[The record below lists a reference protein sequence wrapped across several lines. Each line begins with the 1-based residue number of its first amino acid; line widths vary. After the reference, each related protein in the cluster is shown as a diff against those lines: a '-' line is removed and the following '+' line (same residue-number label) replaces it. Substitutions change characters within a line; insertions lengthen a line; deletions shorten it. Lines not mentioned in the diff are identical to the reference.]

1 FDAVVEADANPG
13 PKVTFYVPTEVTTT
27 AGGHAA
33 ATLTAQLK
41 TAQKGLEE
49 AGLSRADAEAALAE
63 ARELT
68 TDSPY
73 WRRQSRG
80 LVVFAAPDFHRA
92 VRLPIP
98 VAESVTVA
106 DRFHVRPLVPVLESA
121 GRAYVLAVSKRS
133 VRLFETTRNAIER
146 LPQGRIPESF
156 EDVVDELPEAQ
167 VRRSTGMAALTTRTR
182 CSRRSSCE
190 RWVRRSPGSWGRRAR
205 SRWSWPPWRSTCR
218 SSATCAPTP
227 SSTTRPSPA
236 IRTTRIRTSCGPP
249 PGDCCARGRRSR
261 RRRRRSGRRP
271 RPTTAAGRSIWRR
284 SRPRRWRAGS
294 RPSTCRAIRSGSV
307 RRTHPRGR
315 TRRSSTPSVPAAPCA
330 RGASGSGP
338 RTRWRSSGTDP
349 AGPPATASEPRHAG
363 WAFDTPRSSL

>member
-1 FDAVVEADANPG
+1 MTTDPQGTVDPLDFDAVVEADADPG

-49 AGLSRADAEAALAE
+49 AGLSTADAEAALAE

-121 GRAYVLAVSKRS
+121 GRAYVLAVSRS
-133 VRLFETTRNAIER
+133 EER
-146 LPQGRIPESF
+146 RVGKE
-156 EDVVDELPEAQ
+156 
-167 VRRSTGMAALTTRTR
+167 
-182 CSRRSSCE
+182 C
-190 RWVRRSPGSWGRRAR
+190 R
-205 SRWSWPPWRSTCR
+205 SRWSPY
-218 SSATCAPTP
+218 
-227 SSTTRPSPA
+227 
-236 IRTTRIRTSCGPP
+236 
-249 PGDCCARGRRSR
+249 
-261 RRRRRSGRRP
+261 
-271 RPTTAAGRSIWRR
+271 
-284 SRPRRWRAGS
+284 
-294 RPSTCRAIRSGSV
+294 
-307 RRTHPRGR
+307 H
-315 TRRSSTPSVPAAPCA
+315 
-330 RGASGSGP
+330 
-338 RTRWRSSGTDP
+338 
-349 AGPPATASEPRHAG
+349 
-363 WAFDTPRSSL
+363 